1 MCMHKNIFQS
11 KYSSA
16 IPLEFKIMVA
26 LRILGRDSVADD
38 IEELSGVGES
48 TTNSIFKTFVKE
60 FSTAFMDDYVH
71 FPTGEDLLQCMELYR
86 VLGVPG
92 ALGSVD
98 CTHVRLRRCPV
109 GVRWLCS
116 GKEKFPTLSFLVV
129 VDHNRRVQYVGPA
142 HFGASNDKTISNN
155 DPMMRS
161 IHAGKFKDIEYI
173 LYNATGLSRAIMY
186 ILAKTGVFPNEVSNF
201 M

>member
-1 MCMHKNIFQS
+1 
-11 KYSSA
+11 
-16 IPLEFKIMVA
+16 MVA

-60 FSTAFMDDYVH
+60 FSTAFMDDHVH

-129 VDHNRRVQYVGPA
+129 VDHNRRVQYVSPA

-173 LYNATGLSRAIMY
+173 LYNATGLTLTLQYSN
-186 ILAKTGVFPNEVSNF
+186 PNNPYP
-201 M
+201 

>member
-1 MCMHKNIFQS
+1 MFLSHLPLFSFFVVCDILIYFPAGFVS
-11 KYSSA
+11 LGVYSRTSSFRCA
-16 IPLEFKIMVA
+16 CT
-26 LRILGRDSVADD
+26 R
-38 IEELSGVGES
+38 
-48 TTNSIFKTFVKE
+48 TFSSR
-60 FSTAFMDDYVH
+60 STAVPSLSNLKLWWRFGSLDATQQPMILKNYQELVNLRR
-71 FPTGEDLLQCMELYR
+71 TVSSKRLLKNS
-86 VLGVPG
+86 VPP
-92 ALGSVD
+92 LW
-98 CTHVRLRRCPV
+98 TTTFTFLRRCPV

-173 LYNATGLSRAIMY
+173 LYNATGLTLTLQYSN
-186 ILAKTGVFPNEVSNF
+186 PNNPYP
-201 M
+201 